1 MAVLNFRQ
9 RWATLLVFVFSVSF
23 LSACNQTNVRGDGG
37 DYFRLTKR
45 DATSYEEAG
54 KWWGTRHW
62 NRKNPANDVSDRPFV
77 DSLIDANNLDFFW
90 IHSDLK
96 DAFKKGY
103 RIGYQDRTADLIL
116 GPYLTDAAATIGEKT
131 AKRFVGVIEDFERG
145 WAETVTRAVNVFITL
160 ISEGSQA
167 DREKFINNFVQ
178 GYDEKYKRTV
188 AALRAG
194 GYVQQTS
201 EGGTNMLLD
210 ARKTLAVLN
219 IPSTETLKTEI
230 YRQTFTVMGDEWG
243 RRLSHNLIKRDELI
257 DLLRR
262 SKTAFQEVSP
272 GLDGNLGIVRQ
283 SFIQAYGTD
292 AANVFQGLTS
302 AAGYASSGTAPVQVR
317 TPAANSTSTSTGTS
331 SATVGRKP
339 QPAKRQVG
347 Q

>member
-1 MAVLNFRQ
+1 MGTNKTFEGWARLLMLVVLGLFM
-9 RWATLLVFVFSVSF
+9 L
-23 LSACNQTNVRGDGG
+23 ACTPTNIRADGG
-37 DYFRLTKR
+37 DYYRLTKR
-45 DATSYEEAG
+45 DAASYEEAG

-77 DSLIDANNLDFFW
+77 ESLIDANNLDFFW

-116 GPYLTDAAATIGEKT
+116 GPYLTDAAATIGDKT

-145 WAETVTRAVNVFITL
+145 WAETVSRAVNVFITL

-283 SFIQAYGTD
+283 SFVQAYGTD

-302 AAGYASSGTAPVQVR
+302 AAGYASSGTAPIQVR
-317 TPAANSTSTSTGTS
+317 TPAAS
-331 SATVGRKP
+331 SA
-339 QPAKRQVG
+339 PAARSQGSAGGKKLPATKRLTG